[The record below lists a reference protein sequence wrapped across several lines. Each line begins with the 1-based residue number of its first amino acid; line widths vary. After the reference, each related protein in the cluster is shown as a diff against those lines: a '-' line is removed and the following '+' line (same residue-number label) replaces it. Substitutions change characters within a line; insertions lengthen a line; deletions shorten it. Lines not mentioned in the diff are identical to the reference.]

1 VFFLFQLKS
10 VDFQQFN
17 FIARGRHSVSF
28 FENYNTVFELGGID
42 WIELHS
48 AEIKTC
54 QMGVVG
60 FDASLHSRLG
70 SGVTLHNEKN
80 KTQADMQYNFLSDQ
94 KSRGKYFHV
103 LWIFSNLM
111 EKRTFWLFLNQI
123 LNLSSLWLLFKE
135 KTAIDK
141 KMGGI
146 SKSRGKY
153 FHLLWIFSNLMIKKK
168 ILAFLKSNQK
178 NGWNLKITYN
188 SRYI

>member
-1 VFFLFQLKS
+1 
-10 VDFQQFN
+10 
-17 FIARGRHSVSF
+17 
-28 FENYNTVFELGGID
+28 
-42 WIELHS
+42 
-48 AEIKTC
+48 
-54 QMGVVG
+54 MGVVG

-94 KSRGKYFHV
+94 TSRGKYFY
-103 LWIFSNLM
+103 LLSIFSNLM
-111 EKRTFWLFLNQI
+111 IKKGYFWLFLKSNVESIGIMVAIQG
-123 LNLSSLWLLFKE
+123 

-153 FHLLWIFSNLMIKKK
+153 FHLLWVFSNLMIKKN
-168 ILAFLKSNQK
+168 ILAFLKSNLK
-178 NGWNLKITYN
+178 NGWNLKITHN